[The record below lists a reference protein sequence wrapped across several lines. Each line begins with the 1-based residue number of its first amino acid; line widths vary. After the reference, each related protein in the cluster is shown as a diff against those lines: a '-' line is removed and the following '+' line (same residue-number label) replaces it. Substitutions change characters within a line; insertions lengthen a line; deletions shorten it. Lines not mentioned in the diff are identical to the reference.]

1 EALIFWN
8 AECDVVFQ
16 PMRQARE
23 TMRMLGRASAAARAE
38 MHVAEALMDETP
50 EDIWRRRLIRAYP
63 DLQNRSNQK

>member
-1 EALIFWN
+1 
-8 AECDVVFQ
+8 
-16 PMRQARE
+16 MRQARE
-23 TMRMLGRASAAARAE
+23 TMRMLGRASDAARAE